1 MRAAMNA
8 REVAELNG
16 QLAMALKAARA
27 AGAVGSDDELTNAI
41 LIKHGADEIDIRP
54 LLSRLRRATA
64 RKTNPARGAQT
75 GFT

>member
-1 MRAAMNA
+1 MNA

-41 LIKHGADEIDIRP
+41 LI
-54 LLSRLRRATA
+54 STA
-64 RKTNPARGAQT
+64 PTRSTSDRC
-75 GFT
+75 